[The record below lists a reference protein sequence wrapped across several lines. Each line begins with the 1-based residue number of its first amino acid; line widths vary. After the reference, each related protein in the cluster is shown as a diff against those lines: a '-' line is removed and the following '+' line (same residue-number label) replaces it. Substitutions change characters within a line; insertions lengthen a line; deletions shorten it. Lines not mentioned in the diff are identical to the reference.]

1 MNIQDDIKTLH
12 NYEAFA
18 RFMKMVH
25 DLREEAIEELH
36 EATSENIQQ
45 ISGRIITY
53 DQLLQLSS
61 WQELSVRHREHFQ
74 AEQQLFT
81 YVILTYRNL
90 SA

>member
-1 MNIQDDIKTLH
+1 
-12 NYEAFA
+12 
-18 RFMKMVH
+18 MKMVH

-61 WQELSVRHREHFQ
+61 WQELSVRHRENF
-74 AEQQLFT
+74 
-81 YVILTYRNL
+81 
-90 SA
+90 